1 MDMSVPLRMS
11 IALVVCSLVT
21 ACSSGEVGVSSGDDG
36 DCTSHYEPV
45 ASADTWA
52 GLKEG
57 MLANE
62 DWGRVASLRT
72 QSRGKEAD
80 SGLGDE
86 EVVRVM
92 DLLNR
97 KGRRLIQ
104 VHVWRAGGWRAG
116 AWSQC
121 ID

>member
-1 MDMSVPLRMS
+1 MHMSVPLRLS
-11 IALVVCSLVT
+11 VALL
-21 ACSSGEVGVSSGDDG
+21 ACSALSACAGGDEGVPGGGS

-45 ASADTWA
+45 ASAETWA
-52 GLKEG
+52 GLKEA

-72 QSRGKEAD
+72 QARGEEAD
-80 SGLGDE
+80 SGPGDE

-104 VHVWRAGGWRAG
+104 VDVWRTDEGWRAG

>member
-1 MDMSVPLRMS
+1 
-11 IALVVCSLVT
+11 
-21 ACSSGEVGVSSGDDG
+21 
-36 DCTSHYEPV
+36 
-45 ASADTWA
+45 
-52 GLKEG
+52 

-72 QSRGKEAD
+72 QARGDEVDSRP
-80 SGLGDE
+80 SDE

-97 KGRRLIQ
+97 NGRRLIQ
-104 VHVWRAGGWRAG
+104 VDVWRTDAGWRAG

>member
-1 MDMSVPLRMS
+1 MHMLAARLGAAVLAFS
-11 IALVVCSLVT
+11 SLS
-21 ACSSGEVGVSSGDDG
+21 ACSDGDEGVPSGGDG
-36 DCTSHYEPV
+36 DCISHYEPV
-45 ASADTWA
+45 ASAATWA
-52 GLKEG
+52 GLKKA

-62 DWGRVASLRT
+62 DWGRVVSLRT
-72 QSRGKEAD
+72 QARGEEAD
-80 SGLGDE
+80 SGPGDE

-104 VHVWRAGGWRAG
+104 VDVWRADAGWRAG